1 MPLVDALEVLT
12 EEGRFY
18 DDEIIGERFL
28 TLWSGGVRMGKPNSA
43 QNGTNLVMKWFSIYR
58 KSISS
63 RWGTWWTETSK

>member
-28 TLWSGGVRMGKPNSA
+28 TLWSGGVRMGKPNSV
-43 QNGTNLVMKWFSIYR
+43 QNGTNLVV
-58 KSISS
+58 KSVLHLAYKKFEARIS
-63 RWGTWWTETSK
+63 KY